1 MTENTEWPPNGC
13 KEENMLKLSLKL
25 NLTATKPKVDA
36 LKSKV
41 SSNTRNNTIKDLI
54 NLKENF
60 I

>member
-1 MTENTEWPPNGC
+1 MIENTKWPPNGC
-13 KEENMLKLSLKL
+13 REENMLKLSLNL

-41 SSNTRNNTIKDLI
+41 RSNIRNNTIKDLI